1 MLGFGFMW
9 SFSLVF
15 LSLGQMWLCDKIGVL
30 RLPSASWSYNPC
42 VFSSR
47 QYQVVYANIAGC
59 LSFSLCFR
67 EKTSFG
73 GACGY
78 PFPTWPSGTWTP
90 REWYWLAWVVL
101 PSTSLAVSFVSLG
114 CVKGFCLAIPKNL
127 KCLDFA
133 QPSLKLMLKLGE
145 LEWFC
150 HRNQT
155 RLLWCERAT
164 KVNWGRNR
172 GQEEFL
178 WDWLTI
184 WPFCVR
190 NKVQTLSMYFLSFH
204 VVLFHAQLC
213 IRRVIWIKLNYEGFP
228 FLVH

>member
-1 MLGFGFMW
+1 ML
-9 SFSLVF
+9 VI
-15 LSLGQMWLCDKIGVL
+15 LSLLSGEDIFWRCLWLSLPDMAIRNMNTQRMVL
-30 RLPSASWSYNPC
+30 AGLSCFTFCIPSSILRQLGMRQRILFGNPKE
-42 VFSSR
+42 F
-47 QYQVVYANIAGC
+47 
-59 LSFSLCFR
+59 
-67 EKTSFG
+67 E
-73 GACGY
+73 
-78 PFPTWPSGTWTP
+78 
-90 REWYWLAWVVL
+90 
-101 PSTSLAVSFVSLG
+101 
-114 CVKGFCLAIPKNL
+114 
-127 KCLDFA
+127 CLDFA
-133 QPSLKLMLKLGE
+133 QPSLKLMLELGE